1 MRKQV
6 KYQDDGRVVAPMDVP
21 GMPREGEGAF
31 GLSQRERRAAAW
43 GLLGR
48 FLLSA
53 LFCVGASCWR
63 LSRYIFMAALAAL
76 HFIFG
81 LISLEENYR
90 ERKG

>member
-21 GMPREGEGAF
+21 GMPRASEGAL

-53 LFCVGASCWR
+53 LFCVGGF
-63 LSRYIFMAALAAL
+63 LLAALAL
-76 HFIFG
+76 YF
-81 LISLEENYR
+81 LWLR
-90 ERKG
+90 

>member
-53 LFCVGASCWR
+53 LFCVGGF
-63 LSRYIFMAALAAL
+63 LLAALAL
-76 HFIFG
+76 YF
-81 LISLEENYR
+81 LWLR
-90 ERKG
+90 

>member
-43 GLLGR
+43 GLPRPLR
-48 FLLSA
+48 
-53 LFCVGASCWR
+53 
-63 LSRYIFMAALAAL
+63 ALA
-76 HFIFG
+76 
-81 LISLEENYR
+81 STDW
-90 ERKG
+90 